1 MKKWCRRI
9 LTGILILGILG
20 GLAALG
26 ASLYVVKTTEERIV
40 GPEAV
45 PGENW
50 DCVLVLGAGVRPDG
64 SPSDMLYDRVR
75 TGLDLYHGGAAP
87 KLLMSGDHGRSEY
100 DEVGCMLGLAL
111 EDGVAA
117 ADVFLDHAGFSTYE
131 SMYRA
136 KEIFGVQNMIVVT
149 QRYHMYRALYIAEKM
164 GIESYGVAAD
174 QNLYGGQTMR
184 DIRELLA
191 QCKDFFKTML
201 MPEPTYL
208 GEAIPISGS
217 GDATNDKQKTE
228 EP

>member
-20 GLAALG
+20 GLAALL
-26 ASLYVVKTTEERIV
+26 ASLYVVKTTEAQILASDA
-40 GPEAV
+40 AV
-45 PGENW
+45 MGEW

-131 SMYRA
+131 SLVRA
-136 KEIFGVQNMIVVT
+136 KDVFGAESLVIVT
-149 QRYHMYRALYIAEKM
+149 QKYHLYRALYIAEALGM
-164 GIESYGVAAD
+164 DAVGVSAD
-174 QNLYGGQTMR
+174 RRGYAGQFMR
-184 DIRELLA
+184 DIREIIA
-191 QCKDFFKTML
+191 RGKDVLTVWFDAA
-201 MPEPTYL
+201 PTYL
-208 GEAIPISGS
+208 GDAVDLS
-217 GDATNDKQKTE
+217 GDGTVTQE
-228 EP
+228 

>member
-20 GLAALG
+20 GLAALL
-26 ASLYVVKTTEERIV
+26 ASLYVVKTTEAQILASDA
-40 GPEAV
+40 AV
-45 PGENW
+45 TGEW

-75 TGLDLYHGGAAP
+75 TGLDLYHGGAVP

-131 SMYRA
+131 SLVRA
-136 KEIFGVQNMIVVT
+136 KEVFGAESLVIVT
-149 QRYHMYRALYIAEKM
+149 QKYHLHRALYIAEALGM
-164 GIESYGVAAD
+164 DAVGVSAD
-174 QNLYGGQTMR
+174 RRRYAGQFMR
-184 DIRELLA
+184 DIREIIA
-191 QCKDFFKTML
+191 RGKDVLSVWFGA
-201 MPEPTYL
+201 EPAYL
-208 GEAIPISGS
+208 GDTVDLS
-217 GDATNDKQKTE
+217 GDGTVTQE
-228 EP
+228 

>member
-9 LTGILILGILG
+9 LTGVLILGILG

-40 GPEAV
+40 APEAV
-45 PGENW
+45 PVENW

-131 SMYRA
+131 SLVRA
-136 KEIFGVQNMIVVT
+136 KEVFGADSLVIVT
-149 QRYHMYRALYIAEKM
+149 QKYHLYRALYIAESLGM
-164 GIESYGVAAD
+164 EAVGVPAD
-174 QNLYGGQTMR
+174 LRGYAGQFMR
-184 DIRELLA
+184 DIREVVA
-191 QCKDFFKTML
+191 RAKDVL
-201 MPEPTYL
+201 SVWIGAEPTYL
-208 GEAIPISGS
+208 GDAIDLA
-217 GDATNDKQKTE
+217 GDGTVTQE
-228 EP
+228 

>member
-20 GLAALG
+20 GLAALW
-26 ASLYVVKTTEERIV
+26 ASLYVVKTTEAQILASDA
-40 GPEAV
+40 AV
-45 PGENW
+45 TGEW

-131 SMYRA
+131 SLVRA
-136 KEIFGVQNMIVVT
+136 KEVFGAESLVIVT
-149 QRYHMYRALYIAEKM
+149 QKYHLHRALYIAEALGM
-164 GIESYGVAAD
+164 DAVGVSAD
-174 QNLYGGQTMR
+174 RRGYAGQFMR
-184 DIRELLA
+184 DIREIIA
-191 QCKDFFKTML
+191 RGKDVLSVWFGAD
-201 MPEPTYL
+201 PACL
-208 GEAIPISGS
+208 GDAVDLS
-217 GDATNDKQKTE
+217 GDGTVTQE
-228 EP
+228 

>member
-1 MKKWCRRI
+1 M
-9 LTGILILGILG
+9 
-20 GLAALG
+20 
-26 ASLYVVKTTEERIV
+26 
-40 GPEAV
+40 
-45 PGENW
+45 
-50 DCVLVLGAGVRPDG
+50 
-64 SPSDMLYDRVR
+64 
-75 TGLDLYHGGAAP
+75 
-87 KLLMSGDHGRSEY
+87 
-100 DEVGCMLGLAL
+100 
-111 EDGVAA
+111 
-117 ADVFLDHAGFSTYE
+117 DHAGFSTYE

>member
-20 GLAALG
+20 GLAALL

-131 SMYRA
+131 SLVRA
-136 KEIFGVQNMIVVT
+136 KEVFGADSLVIVT
-149 QRYHMYRALYIAEKM
+149 QKYHLYRALYIAESLGM
-164 GIESYGVAAD
+164 EAVGVPAD
-174 QNLYGGQTMR
+174 LRGYAGQFMR
-184 DIRELLA
+184 DIREVVA
-191 QCKDFFKTML
+191 RAKDVLSVWIGT
-201 MPEPTYL
+201 EPTYL
-208 GEAIPISGS
+208 GNAIDLA
-217 GDATNDKQKTE
+217 GDGTVTQE
-228 EP
+228 

>member
-9 LTGILILGILG
+9 LTGVLILGILG

-26 ASLYVVKTTEERIV
+26 ASLYVVKTTEAQILA
-40 GPEAV
+40 PDAAV
-45 PGENW
+45 TGAW

-117 ADVFLDHAGFSTYE
+117 ADVFLDHDDKISKIGISFQVTEIVIYNLQIVQVDVAENSFLFLLKKFINVLVEVQAIVNTSACIVICVACQIHVLFMFS
-131 SMYRA
+131 
-136 KEIFGVQNMIVVT
+136 
-149 QRYHMYRALYIAEKM
+149 RYI
-164 GIESYGVAAD
+164 
-174 QNLYGGQTMR
+174 
-184 DIRELLA
+184 
-191 QCKDFFKTML
+191 
-201 MPEPTYL
+201 
-208 GEAIPISGS
+208 
-217 GDATNDKQKTE
+217 
-228 EP
+228 